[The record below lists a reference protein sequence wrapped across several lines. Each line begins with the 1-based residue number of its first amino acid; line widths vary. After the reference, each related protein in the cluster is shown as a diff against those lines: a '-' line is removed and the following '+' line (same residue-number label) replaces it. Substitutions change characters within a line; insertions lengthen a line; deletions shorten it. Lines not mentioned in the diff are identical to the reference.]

1 MCDEN
6 VNFST
11 LRERV
16 LKIIFV
22 LVEIR
27 KILLVEFCNIRYT
40 GLRKAVG
47 HYVAYFSIG
56 RIRICG
62 TYLHFG

>member
-1 MCDEN
+1 MCDEI

-11 LRERV
+11 LARRV
-16 LKIIFV
+16 LKIIFL

-47 HYVAYFSIG
+47 HYVAYFGIG

-62 TYLHFG
+62 TFLHFG

>member
-1 MCDEN
+1 
-6 VNFST
+6 
-11 LRERV
+11 V

-47 HYVAYFSIG
+47 HYVAYFGIG

>member
-1 MCDEN
+1 MCDKS

-11 LRERV
+11 LTTRV
-16 LKIIFV
+16 LKMFFA
-22 LVEIR
+22 LFEIR

-47 HYVAYFSIG
+47 HYVAYFGIG

-62 TYLHFG
+62 TYLNFG